1 MRTIKAISCLS
12 AGLAALLIITAAH
25 ADVIITLKNGTA
37 IAVDVD
43 QKDVA
48 SISFE
53 DSAPDQQN
61 NPAITWDFET
71 GDLTGWATTGEAF
84 RSQPTYGDNP
94 TARNRGQASNH
105 QGNYWIGGYENRP
118 TPQDPAGR
126 TQGDSPKGTLT
137 SSSFV
142 IEKPTIDFLLGG
154 GCDINSVRVVLVI
167 DGAVYR
173 KSTGKCTETMV
184 RETWD
189 VSDLI
194 GRKAMIRLV
203 DNAGG
208 GWGHINFDDL
218 RFY

>member
-1 MRTIKAISCLS
+1 
-12 AGLAALLIITAAH
+12 
-25 ADVIITLKNGTA
+25 
-37 IAVDVD
+37 
-43 QKDVA
+43 
-48 SISFE
+48 
-53 DSAPDQQN
+53 
-61 NPAITWDFET
+61 
-71 GDLTGWATTGEAF
+71 
-84 RSQPTYGDNP
+84 
-94 TARNRGQASNH
+94 
-105 QGNYWIGGYENRP
+105 
-118 TPQDPAGR
+118 
-126 TQGDSPKGTLT
+126 
-137 SSSFV
+137 
-142 IEKPTIDFLLGG
+142 
-154 GCDINSVRVVLVI
+154 VI